1 MAIDT
6 NLYKIPESTFNE
18 LVTEAGLLL
27 SDFDIEAAATDMSTA
42 FDDEDIICATTGGIT
57 VTATP
62 TFSDMGEDIDNC
74 PVNMLELKN
83 LDSWECSIAG
93 TALTV
98 SVDALQR
105 FLGVADVNGDHV
117 TLRNSLNT
125 SDFRAIW
132 WVGPLS
138 DGGFAA
144 AKLSNA
150 LSTQGLSLQT
160 SKNGKATT
168 GFTLTGHYSINAQD
182 TVPLELWVKNGSGGL
197 TSGILFD
204 KHSAT
209 IKVGDTVKINVV
221 DLEPDDATV
230 TWASGTTAKATIS
243 GGTAA
248 GVTVTG
254 VAEGSSIITG
264 AITVDGVTYNDT
276 CTVVVEAAE

>member
-6 NLYKIPESTFNE
+6 NLYKIPGSTFNE

-27 SDFDIEAAATDMSTA
+27 STFDITAAATDVSTA
-42 FDDEDIICATTGGIT
+42 FSDDDIICATTGGVT

-105 FLGVADVNGDHV
+105 FLGAADVNGEHV
-117 TLRNSLNT
+117 TLRKSLKT
-125 SDFRAIW
+125 TDFKDVW

-138 DGGFAA
+138 DGGYAA
-144 AKLSNA
+144 VKLSKS
-150 LSTQGLSLQT
+150 LSTAGLSLQT

-168 GFTLTGHYSINAQD
+168 SFTLTGHYSISAQD
-182 TVPLELWVKNGSGGL
+182 VVPLECYV
-197 TSGILFD
+197 
-204 KHSAT
+204 HPA
-209 IKVGDTVKINVV
+209 
-221 DLEPDDATV
+221 PV
-230 TWASGTTAKATIS
+230 TP
-243 GGTAA
+243 
-248 GVTVTG
+248 
-254 VAEGSSIITG
+254 
-264 AITVDGVTYNDT
+264 
-276 CTVVVEAAE
+276 